1 MLKFIESVR
10 YAGLSQNK
18 VKFGFSSAEGATH
31 VLPPTKARLGFTLAE
46 VLITLGIIGVVAA
59 LTIPTLMT
67 AHKKHVTAAKLK
79 RAVSSIN
86 QAIKLSE
93 SENGEVENWD
103 RTLTQK
109 EFVDKYFRPY
119 MKIAQVCNPV
129 TDCGYKSDAP
139 WSYLNGATHGS
150 YSSPNHGGR
159 TPFLTLDGFLYAYS
173 AYSAGSDSITGDN
186 DRVIIVDINGA
197 EKPNQLGKDVFFL
210 YRIEEEDSIIPYGA
224 DKSDEEIRKS
234 CSKNGNGFYCAA
246 LIRANGWE
254 IPNSYPW

>member
-1 MLKFIESVR
+1 MRADMFKCLEK
-10 YAGLSQNK
+10 NC
-18 VKFGFSSAEGATH
+18 
-31 VLPPTKARLGFTLAE
+31 GFTLAE

-103 RTLTQK
+103 RTLPQN
-109 EFVDKYFRPY
+109 EFIDKYFRPY
-119 MKIAQVCNPV
+119 MKITQVCNPV

-139 WSYLNGATHGS
+139 WIYLNGTERGA
-150 YSSPNHGGR
+150 YSNPNFGDR
-159 TPFLTLDGFLYAYS
+159 TPFLTMDGFMYTYS
-173 AYSAGSDSITGDN
+173 IFPNDSDLIMSNNNRI
-186 DRVIIVDINGA
+186 IIVDINGA
-197 EKPNQLGKDVFFL
+197 EKPNQFGKDVFFL

-224 DKSDEEIRKS
+224 NKTDGEIRRS
-234 CSKNGNGFYCAA
+234 CSKTGDGFYCAA

-254 IPNSYPW
+254 IPNGYPW

>member
-1 MLKFIESVR
+1 MRADMFKCLEK
-10 YAGLSQNK
+10 NC
-18 VKFGFSSAEGATH
+18 
-31 VLPPTKARLGFTLAE
+31 GFTLAE

-103 RTLTQK
+103 RTLPQN
-109 EFVDKYFRPY
+109 EFIDKYFRPY
-119 MKIAQVCNPV
+119 MKITQVCNPV
-129 TDCGYKSDAP
+129 TDCGYKSTVP
-139 WSYLNGATHGS
+139 WIYLNGTEGGA
-150 YSSPNHGGR
+150 YSNPNFGDR
-159 TPFLTLDGFLYAYS
+159 TPFLTMDGFMYTYS
-173 AYSAGSDSITGDN
+173 IFPNDSDLIMSNNNRI
-186 DRVIIVDINGA
+186 IIVDINGA
-197 EKPNQLGKDVFFL
+197 EKPNQFGKDVFFL

-224 DKSDEEIRKS
+224 DKTDGEIRRS
-234 CSKNGNGFYCAA
+234 CSKTGDGFYCAA

>member
-1 MLKFIESVR
+1 MRTDMFKCLEK
-10 YAGLSQNK
+10 NC
-18 VKFGFSSAEGATH
+18 
-31 VLPPTKARLGFTLAE
+31 GFTLAE

-103 RTLTQK
+103 RTLPQN
-109 EFVDKYFRPY
+109 EFMDKYFRPY
-119 MKIAQVCNPV
+119 MKITQVCNPV
-129 TDCGYKSDAP
+129 TDCGYKSTAP
-139 WSYLNGATHGS
+139 WIYLNGTERGD
-150 YSSPNHGGR
+150 YSNPNFGDR
-159 TPFLTLDGFLYAYS
+159 TPFLTMDGFMYTYS
-173 AYSAGSDSITGDN
+173 IFPNDSDLIMSNNNRI
-186 DRVIIVDINGA
+186 IIVDINGA
-197 EKPNQLGKDVFFL
+197 EKPNQFGKDVFFL

-224 DKSDEEIRKS
+224 NKTDGEIRRS
-234 CSKNGNGFYCAA
+234 CSKTGDGFYCAA

>member
-1 MLKFIESVR
+1 MFKWLEK
-10 YAGLSQNK
+10 NC
-18 VKFGFSSAEGATH
+18 
-31 VLPPTKARLGFTLAE
+31 GFTLAE

-103 RTLTQK
+103 RTLPQN
-109 EFVDKYFRPY
+109 EFIDKYFRPY
-119 MKIAQVCNPV
+119 MKITQVCNPV

-139 WSYLNGATHGS
+139 WTYMNGTTNGL
-150 YSSPNHGGR
+150 YSHPNFGDR
-159 TPFLTLDGFLYAYS
+159 TPFLTMDGFMYTYS
-173 AYSAGSDSITGDN
+173 IFPNDSDLIMSNNNRI
-186 DRVIIVDINGA
+186 IIVDINGA
-197 EKPNQLGKDVFFL
+197 EKPNQFGKDVFFL

-224 DKSDEEIRKS
+224 NKTDGEIRRS
-234 CSKNGNGFYCAA
+234 CSKTGDGFYCAA

>member
-1 MLKFIESVR
+1 MRTDMFKCLEK
-10 YAGLSQNK
+10 NC
-18 VKFGFSSAEGATH
+18 
-31 VLPPTKARLGFTLAE
+31 GFTLAE

-103 RTLTQK
+103 RTLPQN
-109 EFVDKYFRPY
+109 EFIDKYFRPY
-119 MKIAQVCNPV
+119 MKIAQVCNPA
-129 TDCGYKSDAP
+129 TDCGYESNVA
-139 WSYLNGATHGS
+139 WRYLNGGGGAYAS
-150 YSSPNHGGR
+150 LNHGGR
-159 TPFLTLDGFLYAYS
+159 TPFLTFDGVVYAYS
-173 AYSAGSDSITGDN
+173 AFAAGSGSISGDN

-197 EKPNQLGKDVFFL
+197 EKPNQFGKDVFFL

-224 DKSDEEIRKS
+224 DKTDGEIRRS
-234 CSKNGNGFYCAA
+234 CSKTGDGFYCAA

>member
-1 MLKFIESVR
+1 MFKCLEK
-10 YAGLSQNK
+10 NC
-18 VKFGFSSAEGATH
+18 
-31 VLPPTKARLGFTLAE
+31 GFTLAE

-103 RTLTQK
+103 RTLPQN
-109 EFVDKYFRPY
+109 EFIDKYFRPY
-119 MKIAQVCNPV
+119 MKITQVCNPV

-139 WSYLNGATHGS
+139 WIYLNGTERGA
-150 YSSPNHGGR
+150 YSNPNFGDR
-159 TPFLTLDGFLYAYS
+159 TPFLTMDGFMYTYS
-173 AYSAGSDSITGDN
+173 IFPNDSDLIMSNNNRI
-186 DRVIIVDINGA
+186 IIVDINGA
-197 EKPNQLGKDVFFL
+197 EKPNQFGKDVFFL

-224 DKSDEEIRKS
+224 DKTDGEIRRS
-234 CSKNGNGFYCAA
+234 CSKTGDGFYCAA

>member
-1 MLKFIESVR
+1 MRADMFKWLEK
-10 YAGLSQNK
+10 NC
-18 VKFGFSSAEGATH
+18 
-31 VLPPTKARLGFTLAE
+31 GFTLAE

-103 RTLTQK
+103 RTLPQN
-109 EFVDKYFRPY
+109 EFIDKYFRPY
-119 MKIAQVCNPV
+119 MKITQVCNPV

-139 WSYLNGATHGS
+139 WTYMNGTTNGL
-150 YSSPNHGGR
+150 YSHPNFGDR
-159 TPFLTLDGFLYAYS
+159 TPFLTMDGFMYTYS
-173 AYSAGSDSITGDN
+173 IFPNDSDLIMSNNNRI
-186 DRVIIVDINGA
+186 IIVDINGA
-197 EKPNQLGKDVFFL
+197 EKPNQFGKDVFFL

-224 DKSDEEIRKS
+224 NKTDGEIRRS
-234 CSKNGNGFYCAA
+234 CSKTGDGFYCAA

>member
-1 MLKFIESVR
+1 MFKCLEK
-10 YAGLSQNK
+10 NC
-18 VKFGFSSAEGATH
+18 
-31 VLPPTKARLGFTLAE
+31 GFTLAE

-103 RTLTQK
+103 RTLPQN
-109 EFVDKYFRPY
+109 EFIDKYFRPY
-119 MKIAQVCNPV
+119 MKITQVCNPV

-139 WSYLNGATHGS
+139 WTYMNGTTNGL
-150 YSSPNHGGR
+150 YSHPNFGDR
-159 TPFLTLDGFLYAYS
+159 TPFLTMDGFMYTYS
-173 AYSAGSDSITGDN
+173 IFPNDSDLIMSNNNRI
-186 DRVIIVDINGA
+186 IIVDINGA
-197 EKPNQLGKDVFFL
+197 EKPNQFGKDVFFL

-224 DKSDEEIRKS
+224 DKTDGEIRRS
-234 CSKNGNGFYCAA
+234 CSKTGDGFYCAA

>member
-1 MLKFIESVR
+1 MR
-10 YAGLSQNK
+10 AGMFKCLEKNC
-18 VKFGFSSAEGATH
+18 
-31 VLPPTKARLGFTLAE
+31 GFTLAE

-103 RTLTQK
+103 RTLPQN
-109 EFVDKYFRPY
+109 EFIDKYFRPY
-119 MKIAQVCNPV
+119 MKITQVCNPV
-129 TDCGYKSDAP
+129 TDCGYKSDVP
-139 WSYLNGATHGS
+139 WIYLNGTERGA
-150 YSSPNHGGR
+150 YSNPNFGDR
-159 TPFLTLDGFLYAYS
+159 TPFLTMDGFMYTYS
-173 AYSAGSDSITGDN
+173 IFPNDSDLIMSNNNRI
-186 DRVIIVDINGA
+186 IIVDINGA
-197 EKPNQLGKDVFFL
+197 EKPNQFGKDVFFL

-224 DKSDEEIRKS
+224 NKTDGEIRRS
-234 CSKNGNGFYCAA
+234 CSKTGDGFYCAA

>member
-1 MLKFIESVR
+1 MRADMFKCLEK
-10 YAGLSQNK
+10 NC
-18 VKFGFSSAEGATH
+18 
-31 VLPPTKARLGFTLAE
+31 GFTLAE

-103 RTLTQK
+103 RTLPQN
-109 EFVDKYFRPY
+109 EFIDKYFRPY
-119 MKIAQVCNPV
+119 MKITQVCNPV

-139 WSYLNGATHGS
+139 WTYMNGTTNGS
-150 YSSPNHGGR
+150 YSHPNFGDR
-159 TPFLTLDGFLYAYS
+159 TPFLTMDGFMYTYS
-173 AYSAGSDSITGDN
+173 IFPNDSDLIMSNNNRI
-186 DRVIIVDINGA
+186 IIVDINGS
-197 EKPNQLGKDVFFL
+197 EKPNQFGKDVFFL

-224 DKSDEEIRKS
+224 NKTDGEIRRS
-234 CSKNGNGFYCAA
+234 CSKTGDGFYCAA